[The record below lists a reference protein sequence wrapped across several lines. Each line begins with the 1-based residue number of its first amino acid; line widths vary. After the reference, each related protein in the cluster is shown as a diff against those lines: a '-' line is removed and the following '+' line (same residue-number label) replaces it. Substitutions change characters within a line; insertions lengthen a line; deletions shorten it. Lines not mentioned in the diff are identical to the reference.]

1 MIIESPKCRS
11 PSKFSTPEGG
21 LSDEEDYTPIQSRK
35 NINMVIFD
43 SLSSTSEA
51 KPRHERDKLEFACLQ
66 KRHTLFHQL
75 DRTQWLALLTVPLSY
90 TYENEKEFKNSNRF
104 FTTGRTKSSK
114 RWKNNFHR
122 LKPLVWWICVQKLF
136 GLSMQDT
143 QHFCH
148 NLARSSNWLTN
159 ILQP

>member
-51 KPRHERDKLEFACLQ
+51 KPRHERDKLELACLQ

-90 TYENEKEFKNSNRF
+90 TYENEKEFKKLKSLLYNREDEVLKALKKPF
-104 FTTGRTKSSK
+104 PQAEAASVVDLCSK
-114 RWKNNFHR
+114 I
-122 LKPLVWWICVQKLF
+122 VWVIDARYPTLLTQF
-136 GLSMQDT
+136 G
-143 QHFCH
+143 
-148 NLARSSNWLTN
+148 
-159 ILQP
+159 